1 MAGASSPSREE
12 LGQGLWTAWDL
23 GMWMAGPGSRRPRE
37 SVEDEGRTQRLPF
50 PAFRFGSL

>member
-23 GMWMAGPGSRRPRE
+23 GMWVAGPGSRRPRE